1 MKIHV
6 EQGINC
12 DDIEITIKC
21 SALDNN
27 IEKIISLLSTPLLDI
42 KGKKSGEIY
51 KLNVCDILYFETVG
65 NKTFAY
71 YEDDVFEIDLK
82 IYKLSKLLANT
93 SFSRISKSMIL
104 NMDYIKSIKVISHN
118 RMQATLKNNEK
129 VIINRRY
136 IKNIKEKLNL

>member
-42 KGKKSGEIY
+42 KGKNQERFI
-51 KLNVCDILYFETVG
+51 N
-65 NKTFAY
+65 
-71 YEDDVFEIDLK
+71 
-82 IYKLSKLLANT
+82 
-93 SFSRISKSMIL
+93 SM
-104 NMDYIKSIKVISHN
+104 SVIFY
-118 RMQATLKNNEK
+118 TLKQLE
-129 VIINRRY
+129 
-136 IKNIKEKLNL
+136 IKHLLIMKMMYLKLI

>member
-27 IEKIISLLSTPLLDI
+27 IEKIISLLSIPLLDI

-51 KLNVCDILYFETVG
+51 KLNVCDILYFLCSP
-65 NKTFAY
+65 Y
-71 YEDDVFEIDLK
+71 LK
-82 IYKLSKLLANT
+82 SWI
-93 SFSRISKSMIL
+93 
-104 NMDYIKSIKVISHN
+104 
-118 RMQATLKNNEK
+118 
-129 VIINRRY
+129 
-136 IKNIKEKLNL
+136 